1 MFVFDKKR
9 GKAMRARNTDVESK
23 ILEFVNAYIEKNSIC
38 PSYREISVGV
48 GLSSTASIHNH
59 VKRLEQEGKIDINGR
74 RGVSTRRHRM
84 SIQQVPVVGQ
94 VACGTPILAEENI
107 EEYVPILKGELG
119 TGEFFA
125 LRARGDSMIKA
136 GIEDGELV
144 FVRRQ
149 DTAEEGDI
157 VVALIDDAATLKRFY
172 KDKRRHKIILR
183 PENDAYDDMEFDDI
197 VIQGKAVKV
206 LKNL

>member
-1 MFVFDKKR
+1 
-9 GKAMRARNTDVESK
+9 MRPRNTDVEAR
-23 ILEFVNAYIEKNSIC
+23 ILEFVNSYIEKNSIC
-38 PSYREISVGV
+38 PSFREIAAGV
-48 GLSSTASIHNH
+48 GLSSTATIHNH
-59 VKRLEQEGKIDINGR
+59 IKRLEGEGKLDINGR

-94 VACGTPILAEENI
+94 IACGTPILAEENI
-107 EEYVPILKGELG
+107 EEYVPVLKGELG
-119 TGEFFA
+119 AGEFFA
-125 LRARGDSMIKA
+125 LRAHGDSMVKA

-157 VVALIDDAATLKRFY
+157 VVALIDDTATLKRFY
-172 KDKRRHKIILR
+172 KDTKRHKIILH

-206 LKNL
+206 LKDL